1 MGALMSRAI
10 RILLCLVSMAA
21 ATPLVAQTSDRTEQ
35 EIIARIKDSDL
46 HWFLGGDLQIV
57 NPQGAL
63 RDSLQKLGAPDVG
76 IGFDFKLGYYMA
88 PVPVAFTLEG
98 GAVFMGG
105 ESKELYTQS
114 GLFRD
119 TITVSTS
126 TTQIPLNMSV
136 RFMPDLAHWV
146 FPYVEGVVGINIHS
160 SSFDLSQRRFE
171 EVRSQS
177 DSRSDVAFNYGVGAG
192 VSLKIADIVNLPNSL
207 QRILLDVRMRYLFGD
222 PLEVSTVDMQVD
234 ANDPQKT
241 TYTFKSATVDQSDMV
256 YFNIGFSFQF

>member
-1 MGALMSRAI
+1 MSRAL
-10 RILLCLVSMAA
+10 RSLLVLATMCISM
-21 ATPLVAQTSDRTEQ
+21 PLVAQTGDKTEQ
-35 EIIARIKDSDL
+35 EIIDRIKNSDL
-46 HWFLGGDLQIV
+46 NWFLGGDLQIV

-63 RDSLQKLGAPDVG
+63 RDSLQRLGAPDVG
-76 IGFDFKLGYYMA
+76 IGFDFKIGYAMA

-126 TTQIPLNMSV
+126 TTQIPLNLSV
-136 RFMPDLAHWV
+136 RLMPDLGHWL
-146 FPYVEGVVGINIHS
+146 FPYVEGVVGINVHS

-192 VSLKIADIVNLPNSL
+192 LSLKVADIVNLPNSL
-207 QRILLDVRMRYLFGD
+207 QRILLDVRMRYLFGSALD
-222 PLEVSTVDMQVD
+222 VSTVDMQV
-234 ANDPQKT
+234 NSSDPQNT
-241 TYTFKSATVDQSDMV
+241 TYAFKSATVNESDMV
-256 YFNIGFSFQF
+256 FFNIGFSFQF

>member
-1 MGALMSRAI
+1 MSRAL
-10 RILLCLVSMAA
+10 RILFAMATLCVSM
-21 ATPLVAQTSDRTEQ
+21 PLVAQTSDKTEQ
-35 EIIARIKDSDL
+35 EIIDRIKDSDL

-76 IGFDFKLGYYMA
+76 IGFDFKIGYYMA

-126 TTQIPLNMSV
+126 TTQIPLNLSV
-136 RFMPDLAHWV
+136 RLMPDIAHWIY
-146 FPYVEGVVGINIHS
+146 PYVEGVVGMNIHS
-160 SSFDLSQRRFE
+160 SSFDLSQHRGE

-177 DSRSDVAFNYGVGAG
+177 DSRSDVALNYGVGAG
-192 VSLKIADIVNLPNSL
+192 LSLKVADIVNLPNSL
-207 QRILLDVRMRYLFGD
+207 QRILLDVRMRYLFGSSLD
-222 PLEVSTVDMQVD
+222 VSTVDMQVNT
-234 ANDPQKT
+234 NDPQNT
-241 TYTFKSATVDQSDMV
+241 TYAFKSAKVDESAMV